1 VQHRCRSWPVHATNQ
16 IVNLNSTG
24 ILTVTVIGLLA
35 VMSPGPDFL
44 IVTRNSLLYS
54 KRVGLCTAFGIAI
67 GTIWWVGASLLGI
80 SLLISKMVLL
90 FNVLKWF
97 GAAYLIYI
105 GIKSFRTK
113 KGAKNGTLV
122 NGNGNAAIASESIS
136 MSVSPM
142 KGFFMGLGTNFLN
155 PKAALFFVSFFSIVI
170 TPKTP
175 TMLRAGYGLEI
186 SLIALIWF
194 SLLATVLST
203 NRIKGTF
210 ERVSVWFN
218 RVTGAI
224 LILLGV
230 KLALTRAR

>member
-1 VQHRCRSWPVHATNQ
+1 M
-16 IVNLNSTG
+16 NSTG

-67 GTIWWVGASLLGI
+67 GTIWWVAASLLGI

-97 GAAYLIYI
+97 GAGYLIYI

-113 KGAKNGTLV
+113 NATK
-122 NGNGNAAIASESIS
+122 NGNGNGTANSEPASESININ
-136 MSVSPM
+136 MSVSPL

-170 TPKTP
+170 TSKTP
-175 TMLRAGYGLEI
+175 MMLRMGYGLEI

-203 NRIKGTF
+203 SRIKGTF
-210 ERVSVWFN
+210 ERISVWFN